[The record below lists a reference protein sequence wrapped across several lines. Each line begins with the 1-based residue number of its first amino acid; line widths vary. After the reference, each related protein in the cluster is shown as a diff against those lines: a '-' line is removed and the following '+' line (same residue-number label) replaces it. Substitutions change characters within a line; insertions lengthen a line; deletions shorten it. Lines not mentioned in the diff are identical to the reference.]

1 MRRGHQFHVHRKL
14 HLGILMKFVKA
25 NALGFYVFF
34 IFLSLDV
41 MAAEQFI
48 PELTRSNAPYDL
60 DAVRDIAKNIDRESM
75 KLGLPEPTNAMTFTN
90 FGMKDIYYALY
101 EEPLIRLF
109 SMNGNKYING
119 WTLQMR
125 ADIAWEAKLGD
136 RFNMQQM
143 EPRYEYATGDE
154 GVGCILKHPFRYTD
168 LDKDE
173 QPELFVLFGAGGPS
187 SLAIFSTK
195 FKKVI
200 FSSLLEY
207 NNGRLP
213 DDVDKK
219 IYDLSDAKDPGVPQ
233 YISSLGD
240 RYNSLDV
247 GYRSFGKLF
256 FGDVNDDGKQD
267 IILWRKYF
275 ESLLNGDV
283 KKGFAKKDEL
293 FVHYSLVNGDYKKQ
307 PTDAETIKGWLAA
320 KQLTWQQGFPSRSE
334 CPGQEGQLIPELHDP
349 LLNDPDVLH

>member
-1 MRRGHQFHVHRKL
+1 
-14 HLGILMKFVKA
+14 
-25 NALGFYVFF
+25 
-34 IFLSLDV
+34 
-41 MAAEQFI
+41 MAAINQPNLEQAYA
-48 PELTRSNAPYDL
+48 SYDL
-60 DAVRDIAKNIDRESM
+60 DSVRDIAKFMAKKAVELN
-75 KLGLPEPTNAMTFTN
+75 LGEPISPMTFTN
-90 FGMKDIYYALY
+90 LGSSSLYYALY
-101 EEPLIRLF
+101 DVPVMRLF
-109 SMNGNKYING
+109 DIEGNKYLGG
-119 WTLQMR
+119 WKLEIR
-125 ADIAWEAKLGD
+125 SDIAWEAKLGD

-154 GVGCILKHPFRYTD
+154 GVGCILKRPLRYTD
-168 LDKDE
+168 LDKDG

-195 FKKVI
+195 IKKVI
-200 FSSLLEY
+200 FSSILEY
-207 NNGRLP
+207 DNARIP
-213 DDVDKK
+213 DDDDRDT
-219 IYDLSDAKDPGVPQ
+219 YRLTDAKGPAIPQ
-233 YISSLGD
+233 YIYDFGD
-240 RYNSLDV
+240 RYNSFGM

-256 FGDVNDDGKQD
+256 FGDVSDDGIQD

-275 ESLLNGDV
+275 ESLLNGDA

-293 FVHYSLVNGDYKKQ
+293 FVHYSLVDGEYKKQ